1 MLVRVEELRKHY
13 GDTIALDGVDLAVE
27 PGTHLLL
34 AGANGAGKTTLL
46 RLLTGLTGPSA
57 GLVRIDGEDP
67 RRSRLRQ
74 RLGLLSHETQ
84 LYDDLTVREN
94 LRFFARLYGAPPG
107 AADVALDG
115 VGLAGRADT
124 RVGVLSRGL
133 QQRAALA
140 RATLHGPEV
149 LLLDE
154 PFTGL
159 DGAASRAV
167 AANLSE
173 RAASTDCSTVVVT
186 HKVEQVAST
195 TNRVVVLRQG
205 RVALDARWSGD
216 GMALQALCDRH
227 LEGPP

>member
-1 MLVRVEELRKHY
+1 MLLRVEELRKHY
-13 GDTIALDGVDLAVE
+13 GDTIALDGVDLAIE

-74 RLGLLSHETQ
+74 RLGLLSHQTQ

-94 LRFFARLYGAPPG
+94 LRFFARLYGAPPST
-107 AADVALDG
+107 ADAALDG
-115 VGLAGRADT
+115 VGLSGRAET
-124 RVGVLSRGL
+124 RVGLLSRGL

-154 PFTGL
+154 PFSGL
-159 DGAASRAV
+159 DRAASGAV
-167 AANLSE
+167 AARLSE
-173 RAASTDCSTVVVT
+173 RAASAEYSTVVVT
-186 HKVEQVAST
+186 HEVEQVAST

-205 RVALDARWSGD
+205 RVALDAGWSGD
-216 GMALQALCDRH
+216 GEALHALCDPH
-227 LEGPP
+227 VEHPP

>member
-1 MLVRVEELRKHY
+1 MLLRVEELRKHY
-13 GDTIALDGVDLAVE
+13 GSTVALGGVDLTVD

-46 RLLTGLTGPSA
+46 RLLTGLTAPSA

-74 RLGLLSHETQ
+74 RLGLLSHQTQ

-107 AADVALDG
+107 AADAALDG

-140 RATLHGPEV
+140 RATLHAPEV

-159 DGAASRAV
+159 DGAASTAV
-167 AANLSE
+167 AASLSE
-173 RAASTDCSTVVVT
+173 RATSAEYSTVVVT
-186 HKVEQVAST
+186 HRVDQVAAT

-205 RVALDARWSGD
+205 RVALDAGWSGD
-216 GMALQALCDRH
+216 GRALQAFCDPH
-227 LEGPP
+227 LEDPP